1 MLRQRV
7 TTISILLASLFLAF
21 SPTLLNAAIAL
32 PKGVIKVDPA
42 RKAPGL
48 RLANSDGVVT
58 DLRDL
63 RGNWVMVHFWASW
76 CGPCRKELPTIQRM
90 AKQLV
95 PKDIKL
101 VMVNTAEKEDD
112 IISFLFGVAPDL
124 DTLTDSDG
132 VVTNLWQP
140 RGLPS
145 SFFVD
150 PEGKIRYLALGGRP
164 WDTKPYLTFIRSLA
178 SR

>member
-1 MLRQRV
+1 MLGRFKFAF
-7 TTISILLASLFLAF
+7 ILILFLAF
-21 SPTLLNAAIAL
+21 SAFIAGTVNAVTVL
-32 PKGVIKVDPA
+32 PKGVIVIEPA
-42 RKAPGL
+42 SDAPAL
-48 RLANSDGVVT
+48 RLANADGEVT

-63 RGNWVMVHFWASW
+63 RGSWVMVHFWASW
-76 CGPCRKELPTIQRM
+76 CGPCRKELPTVQRM
-90 AKQLV
+90 AQQLV

-101 VMVNTAEKEDD
+101 VMVNTAENEDD

-124 DTLTDSDG
+124 DTLMDSDG

-150 PEGKIRYLALGGRP
+150 PDGRIRYLALGGRP
-164 WDTKPYLTFIRSLA
+164 WDTKPYLDFIRSLA
-178 SR
+178 AR

>member
-1 MLRQRV
+1 MMRRFRF
-7 TTISILLASLFLAF
+7 LFLLILFLSF
-21 SPTLLNAAIAL
+21 STFIACTANTADEL
-32 PKGVIKVDPA
+32 PKGIIEIEPA
-42 RKAPGL
+42 VNAPGL
-48 RLANSDGVVT
+48 RLANGDGDVT

-63 RGNWVMVHFWASW
+63 RGSWVMVHFWASW
-76 CGPCRKELPTIQRM
+76 CGPCRIELPTVQRM
-90 AKQLV
+90 AKQVV
-95 PKDIKL
+95 PEHIKL

-124 DTLTDSDG
+124 DTLMDSDG

-150 PEGKIRYLALGGRP
+150 PDGKIRYLALGGRP

-178 SR
+178 AR

>member
-1 MLRQRV
+1 MLRQSV
-7 TTISILLASLFLAF
+7 TAVSIFLALLFLV
-21 SPTLLNAAIAL
+21 LAIPL
-32 PKGVIKVDPA
+32 PGVASSLPRGVIKIEPA
-42 RKAPGL
+42 RKAPAL

-63 RGNWVMVHFWASW
+63 RGRWVMVHFWASW
-76 CGPCRKELPTIQRM
+76 CTPCRKELPTVQRM

-95 PKDIKL
+95 PKTIEL
-101 VMVNTAEKEDD
+101 VKEDD
-112 IISFLFGVAPDL
+112 VTSFLFGVAPDL
-124 DTLTDSDG
+124 DTLMDSNG

-150 PEGKIRYLALGGRP
+150 PDGMMRYVALGGRP
-164 WDTKPYLTFIRSLA
+164 WDTKPYLAFIRSLA

>member
-1 MLRQRV
+1 MWRYPFTAV
-7 TTISILLASLFLAF
+7 LFLLV
-21 SPTLLNAAIAL
+21 SLLLVLPIPQLNAAATL
-32 PKGVIKVDPA
+32 PRGIIKIEPA
-42 RKAPGL
+42 RKAPDL

-63 RGNWVMVHFWASW
+63 RGSWVMVHFWASW
-76 CGPCRKELPTIQRM
+76 CAPCRKELPTVQRM

-95 PKDIKL
+95 PKTIKL

-112 IISFLFGVAPDL
+112 VTSFLFGVAPDL
-124 DTLTDSDG
+124 DTLMDGNG

-145 SFFVD
+145 SYFVD
-150 PEGKIRYLALGGRP
+150 PDGMMRYVALGGRP

>member
-1 MLRQRV
+1 MLRRFKF
-7 TTISILLASLFLAF
+7 TFLMILCFPLSTF
-21 SPTLLNAAIAL
+21 IACTANTADEL
-32 PKGVIKVDPA
+32 PKGIIKIEPA
-42 RKAPGL
+42 VSAPSL
-48 RLANSDGVVT
+48 RLANGDGDVT
-58 DLRDL
+58 DLHDL
-63 RGNWVMVHFWASW
+63 RGSWVMVHFWASW
-76 CGPCRKELPTIQRM
+76 CGPCRIELPTVQRM
-90 AKQLV
+90 AKQVV
-95 PKDIKL
+95 PEHIKL

-124 DTLTDSDG
+124 DTLMDSDG

-150 PEGKIRYLALGGRP
+150 PDGKIRYLALGGRP

-178 SR
+178 AR

>member
-1 MLRQRV
+1 MLRRFKFTFLLILFFSFSTFV
-7 TTISILLASLFLAF
+7 ACTADTTAE
-21 SPTLLNAAIAL
+21 L
-32 PKGVIKVDPA
+32 PKGVIKIEPA
-42 RKAPGL
+42 ANAPGL
-48 RLANSDGVVT
+48 RLANGDGGVT

-76 CGPCRKELPTIQRM
+76 CGPCRLELPTIQRM
-90 AKQLV
+90 AKQVV
-95 PKDIKL
+95 PKHIKL

-112 IISFLFGVAPDL
+112 IITFLFGVAPDL
-124 DTLTDSDG
+124 DTLMDSDG
-132 VVTNLWQP
+132 VVTNRWQP

-150 PEGKIRYLALGGRP
+150 PDGKIRYLALGGRP

-178 SR
+178 TR

>member
-1 MLRQRV
+1 MLERFKI
-7 TTISILLASLFLAF
+7 TLLLILFLTFSAF
-21 SPTLLNAAIAL
+21 TTGTVNAAVVL
-32 PKGVIKVDPA
+32 PKGIIKIDPIA
-42 RKAPGL
+42 KAPGL
-48 RLANSDGVVT
+48 RLANADGEVT

-76 CGPCRKELPTIQRM
+76 CGPCRKELPSVQRM
-90 AKQLV
+90 AQQVV
-95 PKDIKL
+95 PKEIKL
-101 VMVNTAEKEDD
+101 VMVNTAENEDD

-124 DTLTDSDG
+124 DTLMDSDG

-150 PEGKIRYLALGGRP
+150 PDGRIRFLALGGRP
-164 WDTKPYLTFIRSLA
+164 WDTKPYLDFIRSLA
-178 SR
+178 AR